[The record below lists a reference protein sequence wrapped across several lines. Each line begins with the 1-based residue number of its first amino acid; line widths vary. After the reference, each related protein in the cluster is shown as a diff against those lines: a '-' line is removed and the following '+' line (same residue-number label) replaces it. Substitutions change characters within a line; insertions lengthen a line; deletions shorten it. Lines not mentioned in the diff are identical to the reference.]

1 MARAQKSFRHNSNNA
16 PVSDD
21 DIYMMVMLYTY
32 QHKSLDYL
40 ARKFNIN
47 YFDAKEIIIRSRFG
61 GACG

>member
-1 MARAQKSFRHNSNNA
+1 MARGQKSFHHLNKS
-16 PVSDD
+16 PVNDD
-21 DIYMMVMLYTY
+21 EIYMMVMLYTY

-40 ARKFNIN
+40 ARKFNVS